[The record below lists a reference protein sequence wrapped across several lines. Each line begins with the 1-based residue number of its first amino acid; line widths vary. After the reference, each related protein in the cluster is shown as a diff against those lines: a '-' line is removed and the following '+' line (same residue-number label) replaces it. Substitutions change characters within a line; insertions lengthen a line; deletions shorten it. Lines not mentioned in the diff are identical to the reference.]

1 MQNQTEK
8 IYCQCGYDRE
18 SLSHNDPCPECGED
32 FVQTYTLVSSWKCS
46 SLFPAKITFCCSVL
60 TSVFTIV
67 LLIMVIGLLTNRGF
81 GGGTAGFG
89 LVLMYIPV
97 FGIAIFGFV
106 LNCIVLFVR
115 RRQCE
120 KKLAILNLLFS
131 VIPLLPA
138 LLLLLQII
146 RVLLGFG

>member
-8 IYCQCGYDRE
+8 IYCKCGYDRE

-32 FVQTYTLVSSWKCS
+32 FVETYTLVSSWKCS

-97 FGIAIFGFV
+97 FGVAMLGFL
-106 LNCIVLFVR
+106 LNCIVFIR
-115 RRQCE
+115 RNCE
-120 KKLAILNLLFS
+120 RKLAVVTFFLLS
-131 VIPLLPA
+131 ISMLPSLLI
-138 LLLLLQII
+138 LLQII
-146 RVLLGFG
+146 RVTLGFG